1 MIGLYRPIIG
11 PKKCSKTYISLSLSA
26 YTHAVYQDKKDE
38 DQGVYVYAYIQ
49 MGLSVHVY
57 IQTGVY
63 TCYILLIRQ
72 QIIIKK
78 KKRKEKRPPNYICMC
93 VYR

>member
-49 MGLSVHVY
+49 MGF
-57 IQTGVY
+57 
-63 TCYILLIRQ
+63 
-72 QIIIKK
+72 
-78 KKRKEKRPPNYICMC
+78 
-93 VYR
+93 